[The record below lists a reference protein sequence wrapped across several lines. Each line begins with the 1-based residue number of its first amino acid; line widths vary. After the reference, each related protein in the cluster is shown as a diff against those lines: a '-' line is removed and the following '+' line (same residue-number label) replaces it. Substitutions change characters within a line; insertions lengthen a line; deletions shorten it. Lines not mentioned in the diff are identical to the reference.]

1 MEIHSTLFKK
11 YVIIFAIL
19 LAVMSSKAQSTVR
32 PLHRKAK
39 KISTVKKDGI
49 CASAQSPVLDA
60 TKPEIQAL
68 SKDTAPPQEA
78 GAEKIETSLLEM
90 FKDQKF
96 QEFLSAHY
104 QDFHKKEKT
113 SKQISVEE
121 QERKRFYTEYL
132 AKYYPKVFVI
142 RQQFFAQMTLDQ
154 MVAVL
159 KEIVDVFT
167 EKPWFY
173 FVDKQDEFIIVRYWE
188 YIVDQL
194 SFISDF
200 LRKSYVDMK
209 TKKVIDPKKAS
220 SIGSLFGYNRNANQT
235 QKQDVKSLLT
245 ALDERQ
251 KNAVH
256 EFYALC
262 FDYLIKLFNEG
273 ILLRNSRL
281 ANRFLQDLDFVM
293 NKLVGSEFEP
303 DYQEVLKT
311 CKELLKILEY
321 KYGLEQYDDLDDD
334 SYPGNHGMARGY

>member
-1 MEIHSTLFKK
+1 
-11 YVIIFAIL
+11 
-19 LAVMSSKAQSTVR
+19 MSSKAQSKVK
-32 PLHRKAK
+32 PQHRKAK
-39 KISTVKKDGI
+39 KVSALKKNEIFASTPSTVLNADN
-49 CASAQSPVLDA
+49 L
-60 TKPEIQAL
+60 EIQTL
-68 SKDTAPPQEA
+68 PKDTAPAQEA

-96 QEFLSAHY
+96 QEFLSAQY
-104 QDFHKKEKT
+104 QDFDKKEKT
-113 SKQISVEE
+113 PKQLSVEE

-142 RQQFFAQMTLDQ
+142 RQQFFAQMTIDQ

-173 FVDKQDEFIIVRYWE
+173 FVDKQDEFVIVRYWE

-209 TKKVIDPKKAS
+209 TKKVMDPKKAS
-220 SIGSLFGYNRNANQT
+220 SFGSLFGYNRNANQA
-235 QKQDVKSLLT
+235 QKQEVKPLLS

-251 KNAVH
+251 KKAVH

-273 ILLRNSRL
+273 ILLKDSRL